1 MGVYLG
7 TNKVNMLGGITIA
20 QGGIDTSDAT
30 ATSVDIASGKTTYVD
45 GKLVTGTVN
54 EITSDN
60 SNMLIDSSPSVSGS
74 NLRLNAQNTNDI
86 LMRNGSWNI
95 IDSPLSNFG
104 DATAEDVTNGKTF
117 TSSKGLKIVGT
128 HICDGGLDT
137 SDATA
142 IASDIALDKTA
153 YVNNELV
160 TGILKEGSPSKIVS
174 GSNVASCNVNT
185 TIETGTKSSFSTIFT
200 PPQKRILYKTATVS
214 DGKIVLSDP
223 LNEEGSSA
231 SEQKSNYS
239 TYKYFYGDL
248 IDGTNDPEVYKYTSI
263 STTTTTS
270 VGMLTSWS
278 YTFYHLYLSR
288 TIYITATSAEDTIIR
303 ENSDYKTYITDSN
316 FGNATA
322 SDVARGKT
330 FTSMS
335 GLKIAGTGARLLT
348 SVNGT
353 SSSSPFETGLYRILY
368 FILYPMRSD
377 KVGLTH
383 AVFHN
388 STSDTIT
395 GHYTYCTKY
404 TSSDD
409 CTFEYGNDTSIITID
424 GGTVTWNGIDSQGLS
439 GSSYYWVAVGYKS
452 S

>member
-30 ATSVDIASGKTTYVD
+30 ATSVDIVSGKTAYVD

-54 EITSDN
+54 EITSGN

-128 HICDGGLDT
+128 
-137 SDATA
+137 
-142 IASDIALDKTA
+142 
-153 YVNNELV
+153 
-160 TGILKEGSPSKIVS
+160 
-174 GSNVASCNVNT
+174 
-185 TIETGTKSSFSTIFT
+185 
-200 PPQKRILYKTATVS
+200 
-214 DGKIVLSDP
+214 
-223 LNEEGSSA
+223 
-231 SEQKSNYS
+231 
-239 TYKYFYGDL
+239 
-248 IDGTNDPEVYKYTSI
+248 
-263 STTTTTS
+263 
-270 VGMLTSWS
+270 
-278 YTFYHLYLSR
+278 
-288 TIYITATSAEDTIIR
+288 
-303 ENSDYKTYITDSN
+303 
-316 FGNATA
+316 
-322 SDVARGKT
+322 
-330 FTSMS
+330 
-335 GLKIAGTGARLLT
+335 GAKLLT
-348 SVNGT
+348 SVNSI

-368 FILYPMRSD
+368 FILYPTRSD

-388 STSDTIT
+388 ITSDTIT